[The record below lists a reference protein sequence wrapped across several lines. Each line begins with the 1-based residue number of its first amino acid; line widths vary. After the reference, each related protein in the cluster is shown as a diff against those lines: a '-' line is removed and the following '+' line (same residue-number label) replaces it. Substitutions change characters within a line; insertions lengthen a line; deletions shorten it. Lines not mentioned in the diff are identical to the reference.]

1 MWSVSP
7 ACGGL
12 AVPGCRPPV
21 RGVRRGLRPSRAV
34 SSGETRT
41 GGARGEGAG
50 DEGADGR
57 SAASE
62 GFPWGELEGEGAGEG
77 AETSPESGSRRM
89 TARETLNFMA
99 APVVNTLL
107 GGQSWVGPRYWRL
120 VRATNALEGKMRAL
134 SDAELRGKTDE
145 FRRRVQHG
153 RETLDAV
160 LPEAFAVVREASRR
174 VLGLRHFDVQLI
186 GGMVLHDGM
195 IAEMSTGEGKT
206 LVSTLPAYLNA
217 LSGDGVH
224 VVTVNDY
231 LARRDSAWMGR
242 VHKFLGLSVGLIV
255 DGTEPEDRRAAY
267 RMDITY
273 TTNHEL
279 GFDYLRDN
287 MADAAAELVH
297 RGFNYI
303 VIDEVDSV
311 MIDEARNPLLIA
323 MAKGEDFDYY
333 QRARDA
339 AVRLVRDL
347 DYVVNEKERNVLL
360 TEVGFRR
367 AGIIFGGEVP
377 FDEAAFDEAAGYV
390 PEEFII
396 YDAKGNER
404 STVYWDKMHLKQDPG
419 PLYDELDKYG
429 TNWGYYLIAA
439 LKVKELHH
447 EGQQYIVKDG
457 ELLIVDEFTGRA
469 AAGRRW
475 SDGIHQAA
483 ECKEGLEIRPES
495 VMAAAIT
502 LQQFFKQYQKVSG
515 MSGTAMTEHYEFERT
530 YGMRVAVIPPNRVRK
545 RRDLDDLIFKTEKA
559 KWVGV
564 ASEAYVAWEEGRPVL
579 VGTTTL
585 EESELVSS
593 YLRGWEVPHS
603 LLNARPQYAAREAD
617 TIAQAGRMGAV
628 TIATNMAGRG
638 TDILLGGNP
647 GAMARTFFR
656 VRAASRLVDQAT
668 VNSTHALDLPRL
680 VDGRPVP
687 FPVPS
692 SDALRAIDAA
702 IAELERL
709 FGPRTLTPEDLEE
722 VCEFAEEGAKG
733 QRHAQPLLDDASVA
747 GLPLPRQS
755 LAILVHGFVSVE
767 RDFKAVCDKARAAV
781 VELGGLHVIGTRRA
795 ENRRIDNQL
804 RGRAGR
810 QGDPGSTVFC
820 LSLEDDMCKHFG
832 GDVIGEVLYDKLG
845 YDASLPLDNPL
856 LTMQLDSIQKKV
868 EEYYYDIRQSTEVYD
883 RVLDRMRDKAYA
895 VRLALLTM
903 PRNKVRLR
911 LMSYIRLAVL
921 QVVDEHESRLGI
933 PAAEWD
939 YAGILAA
946 LHETCSGWVD
956 VRLELARWGLLPAS
970 LLRPLG
976 KGDVPP
982 RARPG
987 RPGGGGSSSPVPP
1000 PVALGGQVLA
1010 VSARGAETPVLPVE
1024 LTDDYLAAVADA
1036 LRGVVCVHERTVG
1049 RERAREFLRKVLC
1062 EAATAGYAAKVE
1074 VHRIREQHVVEVNER
1089 QAMLRAL
1096 DETWRLELEKSNQI
1110 RTVTANNSW
1119 AQKDPVREYKR
1130 VAMKSFMQA
1139 MEDAQRDAVHAVYAF
1154 DPDAERIKFLEQA
1167 RKKRADE
1174 SEKKKPGGATL
1185 APGPA
1190 GSGSGED
1197 GNVGTNDGDW
1207 SPASFD
1213 VVSALRE
1220 LDAKSFDQDEGE
1232 DGEDVIDVLKES
1244 P

>member
-1 MWSVSP
+1 
-7 ACGGL
+7 
-12 AVPGCRPPV
+12 
-21 RGVRRGLRPSRAV
+21 V
-34 SSGETRT
+34 SSGEQRT
-41 GGARGEGAG
+41 ERAEGGEGPEAEDGGGAVER
-50 DEGADGR
+50 D
-57 SAASE
+57 
-62 GFPWGELEGEGAGEG
+62 FVELEGEGAGED
-77 AETSPESGSRRM
+77 AVETSPEFGSRRM
-89 TARETLNFMA
+89 TARETLNFVA
-99 APVVNTLL
+99 APVVNMLA

-120 VRATNALEGKMRAL
+120 VRATNALEGGMRRL
-134 SDAELRGKTDE
+134 SDSELRGKTGE
-145 FRRRVQHG
+145 FRHRVQEG
-153 RETLDAV
+153 GASLDSI

-217 LSGDGVH
+217 LSGEGVH

-255 DGTEPEDRRAAY
+255 DGTEPAERRAAY

-279 GFDYLRDN
+279 GFDYLKDN
-287 MADAAAELVH
+287 MADSAAELVH
-297 RGFNYI
+297 RGFHYVI
-303 VIDEVDSV
+303 IDEVDSV

-333 QRARDA
+333 HRARDA

-347 DYVVNEKERNVLL
+347 DYTVDEKERNVVL

-367 AGIIFGGEVP
+367 AGILFASSSGAI
-377 FDEAAFDEAAGYV
+377 DEAAFDEAAGFV

-396 YDAKGNER
+396 YDHKGNER
-404 STVYWDKMHLKQDPG
+404 STIYWDKVQEDNDPG
-419 PLYDELDKYG
+419 VLYKELDKYG

-469 AAGRRW
+469 APGRRW

-502 LQQFFKQYQKVSG
+502 LQQFFKQYEKVSG

-530 YGMRVAVIPPNRVRK
+530 YGLKVAAIPPNRVRK
-545 RRDLDDLIFKTEKA
+545 RRDLDDLIFKSEQA

-564 ASEAYVAWEEGRPVL
+564 ASEAFVAWEEGRPVL

-656 VRAASRLVDQAT
+656 VRAAPRLVDPSA
-668 VNSTHALDLPRL
+668 VNLTHALDLPRL
-680 VDGRPVP
+680 VDGRPAP
-687 FPVPS
+687 FPSPS
-692 SDALRAIDAA
+692 REALRAIDAA
-702 IAELERL
+702 IAELERV
-709 FGPRTLTPEDLEE
+709 FGSKALTPEDLEE
-722 VCEFAEEGAKG
+722 VCEYAEEGAKG
-733 QRHAQPLLDDASVA
+733 QRHAQPLLNDARVA
-747 GLPLPRQS
+747 GQPLPRLS
-755 LAILVHGFVSVE
+755 LGILVHGFMAVE
-767 RDFKAVCDKARAAV
+767 ADFKAVCNKAREEV
-781 VELGGLHVIGTRRA
+781 VALGGLHVIGTRRA

-820 LSLEDDMCKHFG
+820 LSLEDDMCRHFG
-832 GDVIGEVLYDKLG
+832 GDIIGEVLYDKLG
-845 YDASLPLDNPL
+845 YDPSLPLDNPL

-903 PRNKVRLR
+903 PRNKIRLR
-911 LMSYIRLAVL
+911 LMSYIRLVVL
-921 QVVDEHESRLGI
+921 QTVDEHESRLGV
-933 PAAEWD
+933 PAADWD
-939 YAGILAA
+939 YLGILDS
-946 LHETCSGWVD
+946 LHDTCSGWID
-956 VRLELARWGLLPAS
+956 VRLELARWGFLPS
-970 LLRPLG
+970 SYLRPLG
-976 KGDVPP
+976 KGRPP
-982 RARPG
+982 TSQALP
-987 RPGGGGSSSPVPP
+987 S
-1000 PVALGGQVLA
+1000 ALGGQVLA
-1010 VSARGAETPVLPVE
+1010 VSERDGEAPVLPLE
-1024 LTDDYLAAVADA
+1024 LTPEGLASAAAD
-1036 LRGVVCVHERTVG
+1036 LREVICAHERAVG
-1049 RERAREFLRKVLC
+1049 REQAREVLRKVLC
-1062 EAATAGYAAKVE
+1062 ESATAGYAAKVE

-1089 QAMLRAL
+1089 RAMLRAL
-1096 DETWRLELEKSNQI
+1096 DDTWRLELEKSNQI

-1139 MEDAQRDAVHAVYAF
+1139 MEDAQRDAVLAVYAF

-1167 RKKRADE
+1167 RKKRKERLKAD
-1174 SEKKKPGGATL
+1174 GA
-1185 APGPA
+1185 GPQPTA
-1190 GSGSGED
+1190 TAAWSTEQGADDEGE
-1197 GNVGTNDGDW
+1197 W
-1207 SPASFD
+1207 SPQSFD
-1213 VVSALRE
+1213 VVSALKE
-1220 LDAKSFDQDEGE
+1220 LDAKSSPDSEGDVEVDLAHGQDNEVDDEVGI
-1232 DGEDVIDVLKES
+1232 IDVDVRKSDS